1 MGKNAILKP
10 ILIGALILAVAGG
23 IAFAMFGG
31 GADKSEKSAVSHK
44 KEQTDVADEQNTPQ
58 ESEDKGTAGDYET
71 NSNGESG
78 NSALNRSSGDSQR
91 ARKVISHNR
100 VQNQTATSRVVKNG
114 TSTAPAV
121 RPSKPAVEPSKPVVK
136 PSKPDVKPGEK
147 PGVNPGT
154 TPGGNPGVNPGS
166 NPVNPGTNPT
176 VNPGEQ
182 VTPELDLDARVEKEI
197 SEFMRTGELKDGQ
210 FIGLGDGFDE
220 ARGGVKTVVNI
231 KNNVIESIV
240 FVEGQGYSGLDYMG
254 ISSRVIPHLCG
265 EAGKRNIAILKLYR
279 KYIDQI
285 AGAKDHAKE
294 AEKLLGKEYASKIT
308 DARRAELVSPVIRQ
322 YLGEHHKC
330 KKMMDAISGATLTT
344 GGVGL
349 SVDNALELSEND
361 KKTGNDIT
369 DIKMLEPTEINGYTG
384 QRVLKSDIAKP
395 LDLSSIKVE
404 LVKEDGTKIVVPY
417 SEFGKYGIEVTNR
430 DTGEKLY
437 DKMNLSDET
446 KSQALIARVT
456 HKGSKRRTEF
466 AIFFESYSTDY
477 ITKMEYSFDGGK
489 TWEEVTD
496 PAKSEENSNN
506 IAYRQTIKLNK
517 DYFGKKAI
525 FRTTSI
531 SGKHYVYESR
541 FKVDEYNYK
550 FSFNCINED
559 YEKNKN
565 ANFALYITFV
575 EDIDNEDPGT
585 VDNNHDEGNPDE
597 GTEVEDEFTPVL
609 SSKIINKKVGDA
621 EPTLDE
627 YKALISNF
635 PNDGSVTLEVL
646 DHPDMSENGYTLV
659 KVKVISHSTG
669 KESIV
674 TIGVSV
680 A

>member
-1 MGKNAILKP
+1 M
-10 ILIGALILAVAGG
+10 
-23 IAFAMFGG
+23 
-31 GADKSEKSAVSHK
+31 
-44 KEQTDVADEQNTPQ
+44 
-58 ESEDKGTAGDYET
+58 
-71 NSNGESG
+71 
-78 NSALNRSSGDSQR
+78 
-91 ARKVISHNR
+91 
-100 VQNQTATSRVVKNG
+100 VKNG

-121 RPSKPAVEPSKPVVK
+121 KPSKPTVEPSKPVVK
-136 PSKPDVKPGEK
+136 PSKPDVKPGE
-147 PGVNPGT
+147 NPGT
-154 TPGGNPGVNPGS
+154 TPGGNSGINPGS

-182 VTPELDLDARVEKEI
+182 VTPELGLDARVEKEI

-369 DIKMLEPTEINGYTG
+369 DIKMLEPTEVNGYTG

-404 LVKEDGTKIVVPY
+404 LVKEDGTKIEVPY
-417 SEFGKYGIEVTNR
+417 SEFSKYGIEVTNR

-437 DKMNLSDET
+437 DKMNLSDEA
-446 KSQALIARVT
+446 KSQALIAKIT

-477 ITKMEYSFDGGK
+477 ITKMEYSFDNGK

-496 PAKSEENSNN
+496 PAKAEDNSNN
-506 IAYRQTIKLNK
+506 ISPRQTVKLK
-517 DYFGKKAI
+517 KEYFGKKAKA
-525 FRTTSI
+525 RTTSM
-531 SGKHYVYESR
+531 SGKHYEYECR
-541 FKVDEYNYK
+541 FPIDEYGYK
-550 FSFNCINED
+550 FSFNSVNKD
-559 YEKNKN
+559 YESNKN
-565 ANFALYITFV
+565 ANFAVYITFV
-575 EDIDNEDPGT
+575 EDVVDENPGT
-585 VDNNHDEGNPDE
+585 GDNHDDVNPED
-597 GTEVEDEFTPVL
+597 GTEVEDEFKPVL

-646 DHPDMSENGYTLV
+646 DHPDMTENGYTLV
-659 KVKVISHSTG
+659 KIKVISHSSG
-669 KESIV
+669 KESII

>member
-31 GADKSEKSAVSHK
+31 GAEKSGKSAVSHK

-71 NSNGESG
+71 NSNGENG

-121 RPSKPAVEPSKPVVK
+121 KPSKPAVEPSKPDVK
-136 PSKPDVKPGEK
+136 PSKPDVKPGE
-147 PGVNPGT
+147 NPGT
-154 TPGGNPGVNPGS
+154 TPGGNSGINPGS

-197 SEFMRTGELKDGQ
+197 SEFIRTGELKDGQ

-369 DIKMLEPTEINGYTG
+369 DIKMLEPTEVNGYTG

-395 LDLSSIKVE
+395 LDLSGVKIE
-404 LVKEDGTKIVVPY
+404 LTKEDGTKIVVPY
-417 SEFGKYGIEVTNR
+417 AEFDKYGIEVTNR

-437 DKMNLSDET
+437 DKMNLSDEA
-446 KSQALIARVT
+446 KSQALIAKIT

-477 ITKMEYSFDGGK
+477 ITKMEYSFDNGK
-489 TWEEVTD
+489 TWEEVTN
-496 PAKSEENSNN
+496 PAKAEDNSNN
-506 IAYRQTIKLNK
+506 ISPRQTVKLK
-517 DYFGKKAI
+517 KEYFGKKAKV
-525 FRTTSI
+525 RTTSM
-531 SGKHYVYESR
+531 SGKHYEYECR
-541 FKVDEYNYK
+541 FPIDEYGYK
-550 FSFNCINED
+550 FSFNSVNKD
-559 YEKNKN
+559 YESNKN
-565 ANFALYITFV
+565 ANFAVYITFV
-575 EDIDNEDPGT
+575 EDVVDENPGT
-585 VDNNHDEGNPDE
+585 GDNHDDVNPED
-597 GTEVEDEFTPVL
+597 GTEVEDEFKPVL

-646 DHPDMSENGYTLV
+646 NHPDMTENGYTLV
-659 KVKVISHSTG
+659 KIKVISHSSG
-669 KESIV
+669 KESII

>member
-23 IAFAMFGG
+23 IAFAMFRGG
-31 GADKSEKSAVSHK
+31 DEKPEKSAVSHK
-44 KEQTDVADEQNTPQ
+44 KEQTDIADEQNMPQ
-58 ESEDKGTAGDYET
+58 KSEDKGTAGDYET

-78 NSALNRSSGDSQR
+78 NSALNRNSGDGQR
-91 ARKVISHNR
+91 ARKVVSHNR
-100 VQNQTATSRVVKNG
+100 GQNHVATSRGIKNG
-114 TSTAPAV
+114 TNTTPAV
-121 RPSKPAVEPSKPVVK
+121 SPSKPSVK
-136 PSKPDVKPGEK
+136 PSKPDTKPNVKPGEK
-147 PGVNPGT
+147 PGVNPG
-154 TPGGNPGVNPGS
+154 
-166 NPVNPGTNPT
+166 VNPGTNPSA
-176 VNPGEQ
+176 NPGEQ
-182 VTPELDLDARVEKEI
+182 TVPTLDLDAKVEKEI
-197 SEFMRTGELKDGQ
+197 NEFMRTGELKDGQ

-254 ISSRVIPHLCG
+254 ISSRVIPYLCG

-369 DIKMLEPTEINGYTG
+369 DIKMLEPTEVNGYTG

-404 LVKEDGTKIVVPY
+404 LVKEDGTKIEVPY
-417 SEFGKYGIEVTNR
+417 SEFSKYGIEVTNR

-489 TWEEVTD
+489 NWEEVTD

-506 IAYRQTIKLNK
+506 IAYRQTIKLK
-517 DYFGKKAI
+517 KEYFGKKAI
-525 FRTTSI
+525 FRTTSV
-531 SGKHYVYESR
+531 SGKQYKYESR
-541 FKVDEYNYK
+541 FKIDEYGYK
-550 FSFNCINED
+550 FSFNCVNKE

-575 EDIDNEDPGT
+575 EDVVNDNPGT
-585 VDNNHDEGNPDE
+585 GDDNHDEGNPEE

-646 DHPDMSENGYTLV
+646 DHPDMSKNGYTLV
-659 KVKVISHSTG
+659 KIKVISHRTG

>member
-1 MGKNAILKP
+1 MSKNAILKP
-10 ILIGALILAVAGG
+10 ILIGALALAVAGG
-23 IAFAMFGG
+23 IAFGMLSGG
-31 GADKSEKSAVSHK
+31 DEKQEKSAVSHK
-44 KEQTDVADEQNTPQ
+44 KEHIDMAKEHNEPQ
-58 ESEDKGTAGDYET
+58 ASEDKGTAGDYEANSSRDSGSSVFVNNRGVVRSRNVISQNT
-71 NSNGESG
+71 RQNQGSVSNGTKPVG
-78 NSALNRSSGDSQR
+78 
-91 ARKVISHNR
+91 
-100 VQNQTATSRVVKNG
+100 
-114 TSTAPAV
+114 STPSV
-121 RPSKPAVEPSKPVVK
+121 SPSKPSVSPSKPGT
-136 PSKPDVKPGEK
+136 KPDVKPSEK
-147 PGVNPGT
+147 PGTTPGANPGTSPSVNPGT
-154 TPGGNPGVNPGS
+154 TPGE
-166 NPVNPGTNPT
+166 PVPP
-176 VNPGEQ
+176 V
-182 VTPELDLDARVEKEI
+182 LDRQAQIEKEI

-369 DIKMLEPTEINGYTG
+369 DIKMLEPTEVNGYTG

-404 LVKEDGTKIVVPY
+404 LVKEDGTKIEVPY
-417 SEFGKYGIEVTNR
+417 SEFNKYGIEVTNR

-477 ITKMEYSFDGGK
+477 ITKMEYSFDNGK
-489 TWEEVTD
+489 TWEEVTN
-496 PAKSEENSNN
+496 PAKAEDNSNN
-506 IAYRQTIKLNK
+506 ISPRQTVKLK
-517 DYFGKKAI
+517 KEYFGKKAKV
-525 FRTTSI
+525 RTTSM
-531 SGKHYVYESR
+531 SGKHYEYECR
-541 FKVDEYNYK
+541 FPIDEYGYK
-550 FSFNCINED
+550 FSFNSVNKD
-559 YEKNKN
+559 YESNKN
-565 ANFALYITFV
+565 ANFAVYITFV
-575 EDIDNEDPGT
+575 EDVVDENPGT
-585 VDNNHDEGNPDE
+585 GDNHDDVNPED
-597 GTEVEDEFTPVL
+597 GTEVEDEFKPVL

-646 DHPDMSENGYTLV
+646 DHPDMTENGYTLV
-659 KVKVISHSTG
+659 KIKVISHSSG
-669 KESIV
+669 KESII

>member
-31 GADKSEKSAVSHK
+31 GAEKSGKSTVSHK

-100 VQNQTATSRVVKNG
+100 VQNQAAISRVAKNG

-121 RPSKPAVEPSKPVVK
+121 KPSKPAVEPSKPVVK

-154 TPGGNPGVNPGS
+154 
-166 NPVNPGTNPT
+166 NPT

-197 SEFMRTGELKDGQ
+197 GEFIRTGELKDGQ

-369 DIKMLEPTEINGYTG
+369 DIKMLEPTEVNGYTG

-404 LVKEDGTKIVVPY
+404 LVKEDGTKIEVPY
-417 SEFGKYGIEVTNR
+417 SEFSKYGIEVTNR

-489 TWEEVTD
+489 NWEEVTD

-506 IAYRQTIKLNK
+506 IAYRQTIKLK
-517 DYFGKKAI
+517 KEYFGKKAI
-525 FRTTSI
+525 FRTTSV
-531 SGKHYVYESR
+531 SGKQYKYESR
-541 FKVDEYNYK
+541 FKIDEYGYK
-550 FSFNCINED
+550 FSFNCVNKE

-575 EDIDNEDPGT
+575 EDVVNDNPGT
-585 VDNNHDEGNPDE
+585 GDDNHDEGHPEE

>member
-31 GADKSEKSAVSHK
+31 GAEKSGKSAVSHK

-71 NSNGESG
+71 NSNGENG
-78 NSALNRSSGDSQR
+78 NSALNRSSDDSQR

-121 RPSKPAVEPSKPVVK
+121 KPSKPTVEPSKPVVK
-136 PSKPDVKPGEK
+136 PSKPDVKPGE
-147 PGVNPGT
+147 NPGT
-154 TPGGNPGVNPGS
+154 TPGGNSGINPGS

-369 DIKMLEPTEINGYTG
+369 DIKILEPTEVNGYTG

-404 LVKEDGTKIVVPY
+404 LVKEDGTKIEVPY
-417 SEFGKYGIEVTNR
+417 SEFSKYGIEVTNR
-430 DTGEKLY
+430 YTGEKLY

-456 HKGSKRRTEF
+456 HNGSKRRTEF

-477 ITKMEYSFDGGK
+477 ITKMEYSFDNGK

-496 PAKSEENSNN
+496 PVKAEDNSNN
-506 IAYRQTIKLNK
+506 ISPRQTVKLK
-517 DYFGKKAI
+517 KEYFGKKAKA
-525 FRTTSI
+525 RTTSM
-531 SGKHYVYESR
+531 SGKHYEYECR
-541 FKVDEYNYK
+541 FPIDEYGYK
-550 FSFNCINED
+550 FSFNSVNKD
-559 YEKNKN
+559 YESNKN
-565 ANFALYITFV
+565 ANFAVYITFV
-575 EDIDNEDPGT
+575 EDVVDENPGT
-585 VDNNHDEGNPDE
+585 GDNHDDVNPED
-597 GTEVEDEFTPVL
+597 GTEVEDEFKPVL

-646 DHPDMSENGYTLV
+646 DHPDMTENGYTLV
-659 KVKVISHSTG
+659 KIKAISHSSG
-669 KESIV
+669 KESII

>member
-71 NSNGESG
+71 NSNGENG

-91 ARKVISHNR
+91 ARKVISYNR

-121 RPSKPAVEPSKPVVK
+121 KPSKPSVEPSKPAVK
-136 PSKPDVKPGEK
+136 PSKPDVKPGE
-147 PGVNPGT
+147 NPGT
-154 TPGGNPGVNPGS
+154 TPGGNSGINPGS

-369 DIKMLEPTEINGYTG
+369 DIKILEPTEVNGYTG

-404 LVKEDGTKIVVPY
+404 LVKEDGTKIEVPY
-417 SEFGKYGIEVTNR
+417 SEFSKYGIEVTNR

-477 ITKMEYSFDGGK
+477 ITKMEYSFDNGK

-496 PAKSEENSNN
+496 PVKAEDNSNN
-506 IAYRQTIKLNK
+506 ISPRQTVKLK
-517 DYFGKKAI
+517 KEYFGKKAKA
-525 FRTTSI
+525 RTTSM
-531 SGKHYVYESR
+531 SGKHYEYECR
-541 FKVDEYNYK
+541 FPIDEYGYK
-550 FSFNCINED
+550 FSFNSVNKD
-559 YEKNKN
+559 YESNKN
-565 ANFALYITFV
+565 ANFAVYITFV
-575 EDIDNEDPGT
+575 EDVVDENPGT
-585 VDNNHDEGNPDE
+585 GDNHDDVNPED
-597 GTEVEDEFTPVL
+597 GTEVEDEFKPVL

-646 DHPDMSENGYTLV
+646 DHPDMTENGYTLV
-659 KVKVISHSTG
+659 KIKVISHSSG
-669 KESIV
+669 KESII

>member
-31 GADKSEKSAVSHK
+31 GAEKSGKSAVSHK

-71 NSNGESG
+71 NSNGENG

-121 RPSKPAVEPSKPVVK
+121 KPSKPAVEPSKPDVK
-136 PSKPDVKPGEK
+136 PSKPDVKPGE
-147 PGVNPGT
+147 NPGT
-154 TPGGNPGVNPGS
+154 TPGGNSGINPGS

-197 SEFMRTGELKDGQ
+197 SEFIRTGELKDGQ

-369 DIKMLEPTEINGYTG
+369 DIKMLEPTEVNGYTG

-395 LDLSSIKVE
+395 LDLSGVKVE
-404 LVKEDGTKIVVPY
+404 LTKEDGTKIVVPY
-417 SEFGKYGIEVTNR
+417 AEFDKYGIEVTNR

-437 DKMNLSDET
+437 DKMNLSDEA
-446 KSQALIARVT
+446 KSQALIAKIT

-477 ITKMEYSFDGGK
+477 ITKMEYSFDNGK
-489 TWEEVTD
+489 TWEEVTN
-496 PAKSEENSNN
+496 PAKAEDNSNN
-506 IAYRQTIKLNK
+506 ISPRQTVKLK
-517 DYFGKKAI
+517 KEYFGKKAKV
-525 FRTTSI
+525 RTTSM
-531 SGKHYVYESR
+531 SGKHYEYECR
-541 FKVDEYNYK
+541 FPIDEYGYK
-550 FSFNCINED
+550 FSFNSVNKD
-559 YEKNKN
+559 YESNKN
-565 ANFALYITFV
+565 ANFAVYITFV
-575 EDIDNEDPGT
+575 EDVVDENPGT
-585 VDNNHDEGNPDE
+585 GDNHDDVNPED
-597 GTEVEDEFTPVL
+597 GTEVEDEFKPVL

-646 DHPDMSENGYTLV
+646 NHPDMTENGYTLV
-659 KVKVISHSTG
+659 KIKVISHSSG
-669 KESIV
+669 KESII

>member
-31 GADKSEKSAVSHK
+31 GAEKSGKSAVSHK

-71 NSNGESG
+71 NSNGENG

-121 RPSKPAVEPSKPVVK
+121 KPSKPAVEPSKPAVK
-136 PSKPDVKPGEK
+136 PSKPDVKPGE
-147 PGVNPGT
+147 NPGT
-154 TPGGNPGVNPGS
+154 TPGGNSGINPGS

-369 DIKMLEPTEINGYTG
+369 DIKMLEPTEVNGYTG

-404 LVKEDGTKIVVPY
+404 LVKEDGTKIEVPY
-417 SEFGKYGIEVTNR
+417 SEFSKYGIEVTNR

-437 DKMNLSDET
+437 DKMNLSDEA
-446 KSQALIARVT
+446 KSQALIAKIT

-477 ITKMEYSFDGGK
+477 ITKMEYSFDNGK

-496 PAKSEENSNN
+496 PAKAEDNSNN
-506 IAYRQTIKLNK
+506 ISPRQTVKLK
-517 DYFGKKAI
+517 KEYFGKKAKA
-525 FRTTSI
+525 RTTSM
-531 SGKHYVYESR
+531 SGKHYEYECR
-541 FKVDEYNYK
+541 FPIDEYGYK
-550 FSFNCINED
+550 FSFNSVNKD
-559 YEKNKN
+559 YESNKN
-565 ANFALYITFV
+565 ANFAVYITFV
-575 EDIDNEDPGT
+575 EDVVDENPGT
-585 VDNNHDEGNPDE
+585 GDNHDDVNPED
-597 GTEVEDEFTPVL
+597 GTEVEDEFKPVL

-646 DHPDMSENGYTLV
+646 DHPDMTENGYTLV
-659 KVKVISHSTG
+659 KIKVISHSSG
-669 KESIV
+669 KESII

>member
-31 GADKSEKSAVSHK
+31 GAEKSGKSAVSHK

-71 NSNGESG
+71 NSNGENG

-91 ARKVISHNR
+91 ARTVTPHNR
-100 VQNQTATSRVVKNG
+100 VQNPTASSRVVKTG

-121 RPSKPAVEPSKPVVK
+121 KPSKPTVEPSKPVVK
-136 PSKPDVKPGEK
+136 PSKPDVKPGE
-147 PGVNPGT
+147 NPGT
-154 TPGGNPGVNPGS
+154 TPGGNSGINPGS

-369 DIKMLEPTEINGYTG
+369 DIKMLEPTEVNGYTG

-404 LVKEDGTKIVVPY
+404 LVKEDGTKIEVPY
-417 SEFGKYGIEVTNR
+417 SEFNKYGIEVTNR

-477 ITKMEYSFDGGK
+477 ITKMEYSFDNGK
-489 TWEEVTD
+489 TWEEVTN
-496 PAKSEENSNN
+496 PAKAEDNSNN
-506 IAYRQTIKLNK
+506 ISPRQTVKLK
-517 DYFGKKAI
+517 KEYFGKKAKV
-525 FRTTSI
+525 RTTSM
-531 SGKHYVYESR
+531 SGKHYEYECR
-541 FKVDEYNYK
+541 FPIDEYGYK
-550 FSFNCINED
+550 FSFNSVNKD
-559 YEKNKN
+559 YESNKN
-565 ANFALYITFV
+565 ANFAVYITFV
-575 EDIDNEDPGT
+575 EDVVDENPGT
-585 VDNNHDEGNPDE
+585 GDNHDDVNPED
-597 GTEVEDEFTPVL
+597 GTEVEDEFKPVL

-646 DHPDMSENGYTLV
+646 DHPDMTENGYTLV
-659 KVKVISHSTG
+659 KIKVISHSSG
-669 KESIV
+669 KESII

>member
-1 MGKNAILKP
+1 
-10 ILIGALILAVAGG
+10 
-23 IAFAMFGG
+23 
-31 GADKSEKSAVSHK
+31 
-44 KEQTDVADEQNTPQ
+44 
-58 ESEDKGTAGDYET
+58 
-71 NSNGESG
+71 
-78 NSALNRSSGDSQR
+78 
-91 ARKVISHNR
+91 
-100 VQNQTATSRVVKNG
+100 
-114 TSTAPAV
+114 
-121 RPSKPAVEPSKPVVK
+121 
-136 PSKPDVKPGEK
+136 
-147 PGVNPGT
+147 
-154 TPGGNPGVNPGS
+154 
-166 NPVNPGTNPT
+166 
-176 VNPGEQ
+176 
-182 VTPELDLDARVEKEI
+182 
-197 SEFMRTGELKDGQ
+197 
-210 FIGLGDGFDE
+210 
-220 ARGGVKTVVNI
+220 
-231 KNNVIESIV
+231 
-240 FVEGQGYSGLDYMG
+240 MG
-254 ISSRVIPHLCG
+254 ISSRVIPYLCG
-265 EAGKRNIAILKLYR
+265 EAGKRNVAILKVYR

-369 DIKMLEPTEINGYTG
+369 DIKMLEPTEVNGYTG

-404 LVKEDGTKIVVPY
+404 LVKEDGTKIEVPY
-417 SEFGKYGIEVTNR
+417 SEFNKYGIEVTNR

-477 ITKMEYSFDGGK
+477 ITKMEYSFDNGK

-496 PAKSEENSNN
+496 PAKAEDNSNN
-506 IAYRQTIKLNK
+506 ISPRQTVKLK
-517 DYFGKKAI
+517 KEYFGKKAKA
-525 FRTTSI
+525 RTTSM
-531 SGKHYVYESR
+531 SGKHYEYECR
-541 FKVDEYNYK
+541 FPIDEYGYK
-550 FSFNCINED
+550 FSFNSVNKD
-559 YEKNKN
+559 YESNKN
-565 ANFALYITFV
+565 ANFAVYITFV
-575 EDIDNEDPGT
+575 EDVVDENPGT
-585 VDNNHDEGNPDE
+585 GDNHDDVNPED
-597 GTEVEDEFTPVL
+597 GTEVEDEFKPVL

-646 DHPDMSENGYTLV
+646 DHPDMTENGYTLV
-659 KVKVISHSTG
+659 KIKVISHSSG
-669 KESIV
+669 KESII

>member
-31 GADKSEKSAVSHK
+31 GAEKSGKSAVSHK

-78 NSALNRSSGDSQR
+78 NGALNRSSGDSQR

-100 VQNQTATSRVVKNG
+100 VQKQAATSRVAKNG

-121 RPSKPAVEPSKPVVK
+121 KPSKPAVEPSKPVVK

-147 PGVNPGT
+147 PG
-154 TPGGNPGVNPGS
+154 
-166 NPVNPGTNPT
+166 VNPGTNPT

-254 ISSRVIPHLCG
+254 ISSRVIPYLCG
-265 EAGKRNIAILKLYR
+265 EAGKRNVAILKVYR

-308 DARRAELVSPVIRQ
+308 DARRAEMVSPVIRQ

-369 DIKMLEPTEINGYTG
+369 DIKMLEPTEVNGYTG

-506 IAYRQTIKLNK
+506 ISPRQTVKLK
-517 DYFGKKAI
+517 KEYFGKKAKA
-525 FRTTSI
+525 RTTSM
-531 SGKHYVYESR
+531 SGKHYEYECR
-541 FKVDEYNYK
+541 FPIDEYGYK
-550 FSFNCINED
+550 FSFNSVNKD
-559 YEKNKN
+559 YESNKN
-565 ANFALYITFV
+565 ANFAIYITFV
-575 EDIDNEDPGT
+575 EDVVDENPGT
-585 VDNNHDEGNPDE
+585 GDNHDDVNPED
-597 GTEVEDEFTPVL
+597 GTEVEDEFKPVL

-646 DHPDMSENGYTLV
+646 DHPDMTENGYTLV
-659 KVKVISHSTG
+659 KIKVISHSSG
-669 KESIV
+669 KESII

>member
-31 GADKSEKSAVSHK
+31 GAEKSGKSTVSHK

-71 NSNGESG
+71 NSNGKNG

-121 RPSKPAVEPSKPVVK
+121 KPSKPTVEPSKPVVK
-136 PSKPDVKPGEK
+136 PSKPDVKPGE
-147 PGVNPGT
+147 NPGT
-154 TPGGNPGVNPGS
+154 TPGGNSGINPGS

-197 SEFMRTGELKDGQ
+197 GEFIRTGELKDGQ

-369 DIKMLEPTEINGYTG
+369 DIKMLEPTEVNGYTG

-404 LVKEDGTKIVVPY
+404 LVKEDGTKIEVPY
-417 SEFGKYGIEVTNR
+417 SEFNKYGIEVTNR

-477 ITKMEYSFDGGK
+477 ITKMEYSFDNGK
-489 TWEEVTD
+489 TWEEVTN
-496 PAKSEENSNN
+496 PAKAEDNSNN
-506 IAYRQTIKLNK
+506 ISPRQTVKLK
-517 DYFGKKAI
+517 KEYFGKKAKV
-525 FRTTSI
+525 RTTSM
-531 SGKHYVYESR
+531 SGKHYEYECR
-541 FKVDEYNYK
+541 FPIDEYGYK
-550 FSFNCINED
+550 FSFNSVNKD
-559 YEKNKN
+559 YESNKN
-565 ANFALYITFV
+565 ANFAVYITFV
-575 EDIDNEDPGT
+575 EDVVDENPGT
-585 VDNNHDEGNPDE
+585 GDNHDDVNPED
-597 GTEVEDEFTPVL
+597 GTEVEDEFKPVL

-646 DHPDMSENGYTLV
+646 DHPDMTENGYTLV
-659 KVKVISHSTG
+659 KIKVISHSSG
-669 KESIV
+669 KESII

>member
-31 GADKSEKSAVSHK
+31 GAEKSGKSAVSHK

-58 ESEDKGTAGDYET
+58 ESEDKGTAGDHET
-71 NSNGESG
+71 NSNGENG

-121 RPSKPAVEPSKPVVK
+121 KPSKPAVEPSKPAVK
-136 PSKPDVKPGEK
+136 PSKPDVKPGE
-147 PGVNPGT
+147 NPGT
-154 TPGGNPGVNPGS
+154 TPGGNSGINPGS

-369 DIKMLEPTEINGYTG
+369 DIKMLEPTEVNGYTG

-404 LVKEDGTKIVVPY
+404 LVKEDGTKIEVPY
-417 SEFGKYGIEVTNR
+417 SEFNKYGIEVTNR

-477 ITKMEYSFDGGK
+477 ITKMEYSFDNGK

-496 PAKSEENSNN
+496 PVKAEDNSNN
-506 IAYRQTIKLNK
+506 ISPRQTVKLK
-517 DYFGKKAI
+517 KEYFGKKAKA
-525 FRTTSI
+525 RTTSM
-531 SGKHYVYESR
+531 SGKHYEYECR
-541 FKVDEYNYK
+541 FPIDEYGYK
-550 FSFNCINED
+550 FSFNSVNKD
-559 YEKNKN
+559 YESNKN
-565 ANFALYITFV
+565 ANFAVYITFV
-575 EDIDNEDPGT
+575 EDVVDENPGT
-585 VDNNHDEGNPDE
+585 GDNHDDVNPED
-597 GTEVEDEFTPVL
+597 GTEVEDEFKPVL

-635 PNDGSVTLEVL
+635 PNDGSVTLEVF
-646 DHPDMSENGYTLV
+646 DHPDMTENGYTLV
-659 KVKVISHSTG
+659 KIKVISHSSG
-669 KESIV
+669 KESII

>member
-10 ILIGALILAVAGG
+10 VVIGALILAVAGG
-23 IAFAMFGG
+23 IAFAMFRGG
-31 GADKSEKSAVSHK
+31 DEKPEKSAVSHR
-44 KEQTDVADEQNTPQ
+44 KEQTDIADEQNMPQ
-58 ESEDKGTAGDYET
+58 KSEDKGTAGDYET
-71 NSNGESG
+71 NSNGGSG
-78 NSALNRSSGDSQR
+78 NSALNRNSGDGQR
-91 ARKVISHNR
+91 ARKVVSHNR
-100 VQNQTATSRVVKNG
+100 GQNHVATSRRIKNG
-114 TSTAPAV
+114 TNTIPAV
-121 RPSKPAVEPSKPVVK
+121 SPSKPAVK
-136 PSKPDVKPGEK
+136 PSKPDTKPDVKPGDK
-147 PGVNPGT
+147 PGVNPG
-154 TPGGNPGVNPGS
+154 
-166 NPVNPGTNPT
+166 VNPGTNPSA
-176 VNPGEQ
+176 NPGEQ
-182 VTPELDLDARVEKEI
+182 TVPTLDLDAKVEKEI
-197 SEFMRTGELKDGQ
+197 NEFMRTGELKDGQ

-254 ISSRVIPHLCG
+254 ISSRVIPYLCG

-369 DIKMLEPTEINGYTG
+369 DIKMLEPTEVNGYTG

-404 LVKEDGTKIVVPY
+404 LVKEDGTKIEVPY

-496 PAKSEENSNN
+496 PVKSEENSNN
-506 IAYRQTIKLNK
+506 IAYRQTIKLK
-517 DYFGKKAI
+517 KEYFGKKAI
-525 FRTTSI
+525 FRTTSV
-531 SGKHYVYESR
+531 SGKQYKYESR
-541 FKVDEYNYK
+541 FKIDEYGYK
-550 FSFNCINED
+550 FSFNCVNKE

-575 EDIDNEDPGT
+575 EDVVNDNPGT
-585 VDNNHDEGNPDE
+585 GDDNHDEGNPEE

-646 DHPDMSENGYTLV
+646 NHPDMSKNGYTLV
-659 KVKVISHSTG
+659 KIKVISHRTG

>member
-31 GADKSEKSAVSHK
+31 GAEKSGKSAVSHK

-71 NSNGESG
+71 NSNGENG

-121 RPSKPAVEPSKPVVK
+121 KPSKPAAEPSKPDVK
-136 PSKPDVKPGEK
+136 PSKPDVKPGE
-147 PGVNPGT
+147 NPGT
-154 TPGGNPGVNPGS
+154 TPGGNSGINPGS

-197 SEFMRTGELKDGQ
+197 GEFIRTGELKDGQ

-369 DIKMLEPTEINGYTG
+369 DIKMLEPTEVNGYTG

-404 LVKEDGTKIVVPY
+404 LVKEDGTKIEVPY
-417 SEFGKYGIEVTNR
+417 SEFNKYGIEVTNR

-477 ITKMEYSFDGGK
+477 ITKMEYSFDNGK

-496 PAKSEENSNN
+496 PVKAEDNSNN
-506 IAYRQTIKLNK
+506 ISPRQTVKLK
-517 DYFGKKAI
+517 KEYFGKKAKA
-525 FRTTSI
+525 RTTSM
-531 SGKHYVYESR
+531 SGKHYEYECR
-541 FKVDEYNYK
+541 FPIDEYGYK
-550 FSFNCINED
+550 FSFNSVNKD
-559 YEKNKN
+559 YESNKN
-565 ANFALYITFV
+565 ANFAVYITFV
-575 EDIDNEDPGT
+575 EDVVDENPGT
-585 VDNNHDEGNPDE
+585 GDNHDDVNPED
-597 GTEVEDEFTPVL
+597 GTEVEDEFKPVL

-646 DHPDMSENGYTLV
+646 DHPDMTENGYTLV
-659 KVKVISHSTG
+659 KIKVISHSSG
-669 KESIV
+669 KESII

>member
-31 GADKSEKSAVSHK
+31 GAEKSGKSAVSHK

-71 NSNGESG
+71 NSNGENG

-121 RPSKPAVEPSKPVVK
+121 KPSKPAVEPSKPAVK
-136 PSKPDVKPGEK
+136 PSKPDVKPGE
-147 PGVNPGT
+147 NPGT
-154 TPGGNPGVNPGS
+154 TPGGNSGINPGS

-369 DIKMLEPTEINGYTG
+369 DIKMLEPTEVNGYTG

-404 LVKEDGTKIVVPY
+404 LVKEDGTKIEVPY
-417 SEFGKYGIEVTNR
+417 SEFNKYGIEVTNR

-437 DKMNLSDET
+437 DKMNLSDEI

-477 ITKMEYSFDGGK
+477 ITKMEYSFDNGK

-496 PAKSEENSNN
+496 PVKAEDNSNN
-506 IAYRQTIKLNK
+506 ISPRQTVKLK
-517 DYFGKKAI
+517 KEYFGKKAKA
-525 FRTTSI
+525 RTTSM
-531 SGKHYVYESR
+531 SGKHYEYECR
-541 FKVDEYNYK
+541 FPIDEYGYK
-550 FSFNCINED
+550 FSFNSVNKD
-559 YEKNKN
+559 YESNKN
-565 ANFALYITFV
+565 ANFAVYITFV
-575 EDIDNEDPGT
+575 EDVVDENPGT
-585 VDNNHDEGNPDE
+585 GDNHDDVNPED
-597 GTEVEDEFTPVL
+597 GTEVEDEFKPVL

-646 DHPDMSENGYTLV
+646 DHPDMTENGYTLV
-659 KVKVISHSTG
+659 KIKVISHSSG
-669 KESIV
+669 KESII

>member
-31 GADKSEKSAVSHK
+31 GAEKSGKSAVSHK

-121 RPSKPAVEPSKPVVK
+121 KPSKPAVEPSKPVVK
-136 PSKPDVKPGEK
+136 PSKPDVKPGE
-147 PGVNPGT
+147 NPGA
-154 TPGGNPGVNPGS
+154 TPGENPGINPGS

-197 SEFMRTGELKDGQ
+197 GEFMRTGELKDGQ

-369 DIKMLEPTEINGYTG
+369 DIKILEPTEVNGYTG

-404 LVKEDGTKIVVPY
+404 LVKEDGTKIEVPY
-417 SEFGKYGIEVTNR
+417 SEFSKYGIEVTNR

-477 ITKMEYSFDGGK
+477 ITKMEYSFDNGK

-496 PAKSEENSNN
+496 PVKAEDNSNN
-506 IAYRQTIKLNK
+506 ISPRLTVKLK
-517 DYFGKKAI
+517 KEYFGKKAKA
-525 FRTTSI
+525 RTTSM
-531 SGKHYVYESR
+531 SGKHYEYECR
-541 FKVDEYNYK
+541 FPIDEYGYK
-550 FSFNCINED
+550 FSFNSVNKD
-559 YEKNKN
+559 YESNKN
-565 ANFALYITFV
+565 ANFAVYITFV
-575 EDIDNEDPGT
+575 EDVVDENPGT
-585 VDNNHDEGNPDE
+585 GDNHDDVNPED
-597 GTEVEDEFTPVL
+597 GTEVEDEFKPVL

-646 DHPDMSENGYTLV
+646 DHPDMTENGYTLV
-659 KVKVISHSTG
+659 KIKVISHSSG
-669 KESIV
+669 KESII

>member
-31 GADKSEKSAVSHK
+31 GAEKSGKSTVSHK

-100 VQNQTATSRVVKNG
+100 VQNQAAISRVAKNG

-121 RPSKPAVEPSKPVVK
+121 KPSKPAVEPSKPVVK

-154 TPGGNPGVNPGS
+154 
-166 NPVNPGTNPT
+166 NPT

-197 SEFMRTGELKDGQ
+197 GEFIRTGELKDGQ

-369 DIKMLEPTEINGYTG
+369 DIKMLEPTEVNGYTG

-404 LVKEDGTKIVVPY
+404 LVKEDGTKIEVPY
-417 SEFGKYGIEVTNR
+417 SEFSKYGIEVTNR

-489 TWEEVTD
+489 NWEEVTD

-506 IAYRQTIKLNK
+506 IAYRQTIKLK
-517 DYFGKKAI
+517 KEYFGKKAI
-525 FRTTSI
+525 FRTTSV
-531 SGKHYVYESR
+531 SGKQYKYESR
-541 FKVDEYNYK
+541 FKIDEYGYK
-550 FSFNCINED
+550 FSFNCVNKE

-575 EDIDNEDPGT
+575 EDVVNDNPGT
-585 VDNNHDEGNPDE
+585 GDDNHDEGNPEE

>member
-31 GADKSEKSAVSHK
+31 GAEKSGKSTVSHK

-100 VQNQTATSRVVKNG
+100 VQNQAAISRVAKNG

-121 RPSKPAVEPSKPVVK
+121 KPSKPTVEPSKPVVK
-136 PSKPDVKPGEK
+136 PSKPDVKPGE
-147 PGVNPGT
+147 NPGT
-154 TPGGNPGVNPGS
+154 TPGGNSGINPGS

-369 DIKMLEPTEINGYTG
+369 DIKMLEPTEVNGYTG

-404 LVKEDGTKIVVPY
+404 LVKEDGTKIEVPY
-417 SEFGKYGIEVTNR
+417 SEFNKYGIEVTNR

-477 ITKMEYSFDGGK
+477 ITKMEYSFDNGK
-489 TWEEVTD
+489 TWEEVTN
-496 PAKSEENSNN
+496 PAKAEDNSNN
-506 IAYRQTIKLNK
+506 ISPRQTVKLK
-517 DYFGKKAI
+517 KEYFGKKAKV
-525 FRTTSI
+525 RTTSM
-531 SGKHYVYESR
+531 SGKHYEYECR
-541 FKVDEYNYK
+541 FPIDEYGYK
-550 FSFNCINED
+550 FSFNSVNKD
-559 YEKNKN
+559 YESNKN
-565 ANFALYITFV
+565 ANFAVYITFV
-575 EDIDNEDPGT
+575 EDVVDENPGT
-585 VDNNHDEGNPDE
+585 GDNHDDVNPED
-597 GTEVEDEFTPVL
+597 GTEVEDEFKPVL

-646 DHPDMSENGYTLV
+646 DHPDMTENGYTLV
-659 KVKVISHSTG
+659 KIKVISHSSG
-669 KESIV
+669 KESII

>member
-31 GADKSEKSAVSHK
+31 GAEKSGKSAVSHK

-71 NSNGESG
+71 NSNGENG

-121 RPSKPAVEPSKPVVK
+121 KPSKPAVEPSKPVVK
-136 PSKPDVKPGEK
+136 PSKPDVKPGE
-147 PGVNPGT
+147 NPGT
-154 TPGGNPGVNPGS
+154 TPGGNSGINPGS

-369 DIKMLEPTEINGYTG
+369 DIKMLEPTEVNGYTG

-395 LDLSSIKVE
+395 LDLSGVKVE
-404 LVKEDGTKIVVPY
+404 LTKEDGTKIVVPY
-417 SEFGKYGIEVTNR
+417 AEFDKYGIEVTNR

-437 DKMNLSDET
+437 DKMNLSDEA
-446 KSQALIARVT
+446 KSQALIAKIT

-477 ITKMEYSFDGGK
+477 ITKMEYSFDNGK
-489 TWEEVTD
+489 TWEEVTN
-496 PAKSEENSNN
+496 PAKAEDNSNN
-506 IAYRQTIKLNK
+506 ISPRQTVKLK
-517 DYFGKKAI
+517 KEYFGKKAKV
-525 FRTTSI
+525 RTTSM
-531 SGKHYVYESR
+531 SGKHYEYECR
-541 FKVDEYNYK
+541 FPIDEYGYK
-550 FSFNCINED
+550 FSFNSVNKD
-559 YEKNKN
+559 YESNKN
-565 ANFALYITFV
+565 ANFAVYITFV
-575 EDIDNEDPGT
+575 EDVVDENPGT
-585 VDNNHDEGNPDE
+585 GDNHDDVNPED
-597 GTEVEDEFTPVL
+597 GTEVEDEFKPVL

-646 DHPDMSENGYTLV
+646 NHPDMTENGYTLV
-659 KVKVISHSTG
+659 KIKVISHSSG
-669 KESIV
+669 KESII

>member
-31 GADKSEKSAVSHK
+31 GAEKSGKSAVSHK

-71 NSNGESG
+71 NSNGENG

-121 RPSKPAVEPSKPVVK
+121 KPSKPAVEPSKPDVK
-136 PSKPDVKPGEK
+136 PSKPDVKPGE
-147 PGVNPGT
+147 NPGT
-154 TPGGNPGVNPGS
+154 TPGGNSGINPGS

-197 SEFMRTGELKDGQ
+197 SEFIRTGELKDGQ

-369 DIKMLEPTEINGYTG
+369 DIKMLEPTEVNGYTG

-404 LVKEDGTKIVVPY
+404 LVKEDGTKIEVPY
-417 SEFGKYGIEVTNR
+417 SEFNKYGIEVTNR

-477 ITKMEYSFDGGK
+477 ITKMEYSFDNGK
-489 TWEEVTD
+489 TWEEVTN
-496 PAKSEENSNN
+496 PAKAEDNSNN
-506 IAYRQTIKLNK
+506 ISPRQTVKLK
-517 DYFGKKAI
+517 KEYFGKKAKV
-525 FRTTSI
+525 RTTSM
-531 SGKHYVYESR
+531 SGKHYEYECR
-541 FKVDEYNYK
+541 FPIDEYGYK
-550 FSFNCINED
+550 FSFNSVNKD
-559 YEKNKN
+559 YESNKN
-565 ANFALYITFV
+565 ANFAVYITFV
-575 EDIDNEDPGT
+575 EDVVDENPGT
-585 VDNNHDEGNPDE
+585 GDNHDDVNPED
-597 GTEVEDEFTPVL
+597 GTEVEDEFKPVL

-646 DHPDMSENGYTLV
+646 NHPDMTENGYTLV
-659 KVKVISHSTG
+659 KIKVISHSSG
-669 KESIV
+669 KESII

>member
-23 IAFAMFGG
+23 IAFGMLSGG
-31 GADKSEKSAVSHK
+31 DEKQEKSAVSHK
-44 KEQTDVADEQNTPQ
+44 KEHIDMAKEHNEPQ
-58 ESEDKGTAGDYET
+58 ASEDKGTAGDYEANSSRDSGSSVFVNNRGGVRSRNVISQNT
-71 NSNGESG
+71 RQNQGSVSNGTKPVG
-78 NSALNRSSGDSQR
+78 
-91 ARKVISHNR
+91 
-100 VQNQTATSRVVKNG
+100 
-114 TSTAPAV
+114 STPSV
-121 RPSKPAVEPSKPVVK
+121 SPSKPSVSPSKPGT
-136 PSKPDVKPGEK
+136 KPDVKPGI
-147 PGVNPGT
+147 
-154 TPGGNPGVNPGS
+154 NPGS

-182 VTPELDLDARVEKEI
+182 VTPELGLDARVEKEI
-197 SEFMRTGELKDGQ
+197 GEFMRTGELKDGQ

-254 ISSRVIPHLCG
+254 ISSRVIPYLCG
-265 EAGKRNIAILKLYR
+265 EAGKRNVAILKVYR

-369 DIKMLEPTEINGYTG
+369 DIKMLEPTEVNGYTG

-404 LVKEDGTKIVVPY
+404 LVKEDGTKIEVPY
-417 SEFGKYGIEVTNR
+417 SEFNKYGIEVTNR

-477 ITKMEYSFDGGK
+477 ITKMEYSFDNGK
-489 TWEEVTD
+489 TWEEVTN
-496 PAKSEENSNN
+496 PAKAEDNSNN
-506 IAYRQTIKLNK
+506 ISPRQTVKLK
-517 DYFGKKAI
+517 KEYFGKKAKV
-525 FRTTSI
+525 RTTSM
-531 SGKHYVYESR
+531 SGKHYEYECR
-541 FKVDEYNYK
+541 FPIDEYGYK
-550 FSFNCINED
+550 FSFNSVNKD
-559 YEKNKN
+559 YESNKN
-565 ANFALYITFV
+565 ANFAVYITFV
-575 EDIDNEDPGT
+575 EDVVDENPGT
-585 VDNNHDEGNPDE
+585 GDNHDDVNPED
-597 GTEVEDEFTPVL
+597 GTEVEDEFKPVL

-646 DHPDMSENGYTLV
+646 DHPDMTENGYTLV
-659 KVKVISHSTG
+659 KIKVISHSSG
-669 KESIV
+669 KESII

>member
-31 GADKSEKSAVSHK
+31 GAEKSGKSAVSHK

-71 NSNGESG
+71 NSNGENG
-78 NSALNRSSGDSQR
+78 NSALNRSSDDSQR

-121 RPSKPAVEPSKPVVK
+121 KPSKPTVEPSKPVVK
-136 PSKPDVKPGEK
+136 PSKPDVKPGE
-147 PGVNPGT
+147 NPGT
-154 TPGGNPGVNPGS
+154 TPGGNSGINPGS

-369 DIKMLEPTEINGYTG
+369 DIKILEPTEVNGYTG

-404 LVKEDGTKIVVPY
+404 LVKEDGTKIEVPY
-417 SEFGKYGIEVTNR
+417 SEFSKYGIEVTNR

-477 ITKMEYSFDGGK
+477 ITKMEYSFDNGK

-496 PAKSEENSNN
+496 PVKAEDNSNN
-506 IAYRQTIKLNK
+506 ISPRQTVKLK
-517 DYFGKKAI
+517 KEYFGKKAKA
-525 FRTTSI
+525 RTTSM
-531 SGKHYVYESR
+531 SGKHYEYECR
-541 FKVDEYNYK
+541 FPIDEYGYK
-550 FSFNCINED
+550 FSFNSVNKD
-559 YEKNKN
+559 YESNKN
-565 ANFALYITFV
+565 ANFAVYITFV
-575 EDIDNEDPGT
+575 EDVVDENPGT
-585 VDNNHDEGNPDE
+585 GDNHDDVNPED
-597 GTEVEDEFTPVL
+597 GTEVEDEFKPVL

-646 DHPDMSENGYTLV
+646 DHPDMTENGYTLV
-659 KVKVISHSTG
+659 KIKVISHSSG
-669 KESIV
+669 KESII